1 MKKSICLSVVFIF
14 LMSVFSCSNF
24 SGDILKGISGGGGKL
39 DTDTIIAGLKEALE
53 VSTDNSVSSASKLN
67 GYLKNK
73 AIKILL
79 PEKLQKTADTLRKIG
94 FDKQVDEFV
103 ESMNRAAEK
112 AAPEAKSI
120 FIDAIKQMTF
130 TDAKKILKGGDTA
143 ATDFFRKK
151 TSGRLYKTFKPKVEE
166 SMKNVGV
173 TNSYQNMTGKLK
185 NLPLVDIETPDIGDY
200 VTNKSLDGLF
210 YLVEKEEKKIRKNP
224 TARVTELLK
233 KVFE

>member
-1 MKKSICLSVVFIF
+1 MNKIAKISIVIFFIASILSCE
-14 LMSVFSCSNF
+14 SVSNT
-24 SGDILKGISGGGGKL
+24 IKGIAGEGKL
-39 DTDTIIAGLKEALE
+39 DTKTIIAGLKEALE
-53 VSTDNSVSSASKLN
+53 VSTENSVSQASKIN
-67 GYLKNK
+67 GFLKNK

-79 PEKLQKTADTLRKIG
+79 PEKLQKTAETLKKLG
-94 FDKQVDEFV
+94 FEKQVDEFI

-120 FIDAIKQMTF
+120 FIDAIKDMTF

-151 TSGRLYKTFKPKVEE
+151 TSKRLYKAFKPKIEE

-173 TNSYQNMTGKLK
+173 TNYYMNMVDRIK
-185 NLPLVDIETPDIGDY
+185 NLPIVNIEPPDLGDY

-210 YLVEKEEKKIRKNP
+210 YLIAKEEKKIRKDP
-224 TARVTELLK
+224 AARVTELLK
-233 KVFE
+233 KVFK